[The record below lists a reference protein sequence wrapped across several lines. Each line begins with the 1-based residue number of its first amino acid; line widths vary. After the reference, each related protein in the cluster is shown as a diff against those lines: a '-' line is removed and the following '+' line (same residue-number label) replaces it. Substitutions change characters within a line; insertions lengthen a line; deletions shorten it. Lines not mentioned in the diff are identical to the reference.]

1 MIRQVYN
8 SEKVNDPFRQT
19 VISPPRMLRL
29 RRMAISQG
37 PPKPTPQTRD
47 ALKKPKGM
55 TRKGFGE
62 LIKRA
67 LNPSAS
73 KPVSKP

>member
-1 MIRQVYN
+1 
-8 SEKVNDPFRQT
+8 
-19 VISPPRMLRL
+19 
-29 RRMAISQG
+29 MANSQG
-37 PPKPTPQTRD
+37 PPKPTPQAPD

-55 TRKGFGE
+55 TRKGFGD

-67 LNPSAS
+67 LNPSAP